1 MTYTKLSHIPRKK
14 KKKTH
19 IACEQLVLLSKHG
32 DRISRSEGKATRLQ
46 KKKKRKE
53 EWLVCYEVK

>member
-1 MTYTKLSHIPRKK
+1 MTYTKLSHIPRK